1 MSFRTAA
8 PLSRLAVFALL
19 AATLLF
25 TATAA
30 AQEKNA
36 PKAEIFVGYAWMDPG
51 DFSGNEIGGIEKGW
65 GSSVTLNGNN
75 IFGLTF
81 DFGGHYDDQVDF
93 GTIMVG
99 PKLTWRGERVS
110 VFGEALA
117 GISRMSVDTLG
128 SDTGFG
134 GAVGGGID
142 LNLTDRFSWRLL
154 QADLMYLHHNFGPAL
169 RDSMNGPR
177 LRTGLV
183 INLGIEPPGPPPSA
197 TCSAEPSEVMAGE
210 PVKVTANAQNFNPK
224 RTLSYTWNATGGKVS
239 GNEATVNVDTTG
251 LAPGSYN
258 VSTNI
263 SDNKK
268 GAAQCSASFTVKEPP
283 KNPPQI
289 SCSANPT
296 TVQSGDPST
305 ISCNCT
311 SPDGRPVQISYSTSG
326 GQIAGTGNTAQLDTA
341 GAPAGQ
347 ITVSATCTD
356 DRNLSAQGSASVNV
370 EVPPPPPQ
378 AEKLNEIMFKKNNAR
393 VDNAAKAILDDVAL
407 RLQRD
412 ADAKAVI
419 IGNADPGERNGKRL
433 AAQRARN
440 TRAYLVDEKG
450 IDPSRIELRTG
461 SGGAMTAE
469 IHLVPAG
476 ATFEGAGTEVVT
488 EPAPR

>member
-1 MSFRTAA
+1 
-8 PLSRLAVFALL
+8 
-19 AATLLF
+19 
-25 TATAA
+25 
-30 AQEKNA
+30 
-36 PKAEIFVGYAWMDPG
+36 MDPG
-51 DFSGNEIGGIEKGW
+51 EFADNEIGGLEKGW
-65 GSSVTLNGNN
+65 GSSVTFNGSNV
-75 IFGLTF
+75 FGFTL
-81 DFGGHYDDQVDF
+81 DFGGHYDDEVDF
-93 GTIMVG
+93 ATIMAG

-110 VFGEALA
+110 LFGEALA
-117 GISRMSVDTLG
+117 GLSRMSVEGLG
-128 SDTGFG
+128 TDNGFG

-142 LNLTDRFSWRLL
+142 LTLTDRFSWRLL
-154 QADLMYLHHNFGPAL
+154 QADLMYLHHNFFQGAPI
-169 RDSMNGPR
+169 RDSMTGPR

-197 TCSAEPSEVMAGE
+197 TCSAEPAEVMAGE

-239 GNEATVNVDTTG
+239 GDEATVTVDTAG

-258 VSTNI
+258 VTANI
-263 SDNKK
+263 SDNRK
-268 GAAQCSASFTVKEPP
+268 GTAQCAASFTVKEPP

-305 ISCNCT
+305 ISCTCT
-311 SPDGRPVQISYSTSG
+311 SPDGRPVEISYTASG
-326 GQIAGTGNTAQLDTA
+326 GKIAGAGNTAQLDTA

-356 DRNLSAQGSASVNV
+356 DRNLSAQGSAAVNV

-378 AEKLNEIMFKKNNAR
+378 AEKLNEIQFKRNNAR

-419 IGNADPGERNGKRL
+419 VGNADPGERNGKRL

-461 SGGAMTAE
+461 SGGGMTAE

-488 EPAPR
+488 ETAPRR

>member
-1 MSFRTAA
+1 MSFRSAA
-8 PLSRLAVFALL
+8 PFSRLTVVAILAIIFLFA
-19 AATLLF
+19 TV
-25 TATAA
+25 AA
-30 AQEKNA
+30 AQERPA

-51 DFSGNEIGGIEKGW
+51 EFQDVNIGGIEKGW
-65 GSSVTLNGNN
+65 GSSVTFNGSNV
-75 IFGLTF
+75 FGFTV
-81 DFGGHYDDQVDF
+81 DFGGHYDDAVDF
-93 GTIMVG
+93 GTIMAG
-99 PKLTWRGERVS
+99 PKLTWRGERVN

-117 GISRMSVDTLG
+117 GISRMSIEGVGT
-128 SDTGFG
+128 DTGFG

-142 LNLTDRFSWRLL
+142 LNFTDRFSWRLI
-154 QADLMYLHHNFGPAL
+154 QADLLYLHHNFFIAGNPV
-169 RDSMNGPR
+169 RDSMTGPR

-197 TCSAEPSEVMAGE
+197 TCSAEPSQVMAGE

-239 GNEATVNVDTTG
+239 GDESTVTVDTNG

-258 VSTNI
+258 VTANI
-263 SDNKK
+263 SDNRK
-268 GAAQCSASFTVKEPP
+268 GTAQCTAAFTIQEPP

-296 TVQSGDPST
+296 TVQSGDAST

-311 SPDGRPVQISYSTSG
+311 SPDGRPVQISYTASG
-326 GQIAGTGNTAQLDTA
+326 GKVAGSGNTAQLDTA
-341 GAPAGQ
+341 GAPAGP

-356 DRNLSAQGSASVNV
+356 DRNLSAPGSASVNV

-378 AEKLNEIMFKKNNAR
+378 AEKLNEIMFKRNNAR

-419 IGNADPGERNGKRL
+419 VGNAEAGERNGERL

-450 IDPSRIELRTG
+450 IDPSRLELRTG
-461 SGGAMTAE
+461 TGGMTAE
-469 IHLVPAG
+469 IHLVPSG
-476 ATFEGAGTEVVT
+476 ATFEGAGTQVIT
-488 EPAPR
+488 ER